1 MPQTS
6 TDTQMTIIV
15 SCFTLHNFIR
25 MQELEIPIL
34 DHMPT
39 EGVSDSHMFDVN
51 RKRAMAEVRDAIALQ
66 IWQSVGSDA
75 SETESLDESE

>member
-1 MPQTS
+1 
-6 TDTQMTIIV
+6 
-15 SCFTLHNFIR
+15 
-25 MQELEIPIL
+25 
-34 DHMPT
+34 MPT

>member
-6 TDTQMTIIV
+6 TDTQIAIIV

-25 MQELEIPIL
+25 MQELEIPIV

-39 EGVSDSHMFDVN
+39 EGRSDSHMFDAN

-66 IWQSVGSDA
+66 IWQSVGSDG
-75 SETESLDESE
+75 SGTESSEESE